1 MTSKEV
7 SFSIKRDEIK
17 NIINNVIT
25 SYGLV
30 NADLNDEVSFLEI
43 MKMVMV
49 TYSAY
54 SVKPA
59 FREKLMEY
67 VKQLREVVEE
77 NLMERI
83 TETCDIL
90 NDEEYN
96 AIVKTLDFLDSVP
109 QPAQR
114 TPEWYAFRA
123 DKVTA
128 SDFSVAH
135 DKNPYSSQLDFI
147 LKKSGMETPFL
158 SNSAIQHGVKYE
170 DVAIYMYEL
179 RNDVSVK
186 EYGCIPHQKYSFV
199 GASPDGI
206 CDDSGPEEY
215 IGRMLE
221 IKCPPKRKFT
231 KTVPGHYKYQILGQL
246 ECCDLEEC
254 DFFQVKISEYKSS
267 TDYFN
272 DSNDSIGNTNNNYPK
287 GCIITYKD
295 NDHLKYL
302 YPGLFKSNDELNEF
316 IETKKIWLQGNNL
329 HFEKVNW
336 WKIERYE
343 CTLVGRD
350 RQWWLDTQPKII
362 DFWEDV
368 EKYRKEGNQSLIQKR
383 DDRKTKRKI
392 STALKL
398 SWQARKGASQ
408 RTSLTRESACALR
421 GPTWT
426 FSSLTTLAP
435 PSLRCTPSSMACSST
450 AGFHHGSIRKT
461 CCAAVKLR
469 PTPPARSD
477 SSSTFTFDLSL
488 KPFVVWSREDSVMR
502 VCIQHTSMSRHR
514 VS

>member
-7 SFSIKRDEIK
+7 SFSIKCDEIK

-179 RNDVSVK
+179 RNDVIVK

-206 CDDSGPEEY
+206 CSKHSNNKKY
-215 IGRMLE
+215 VGRMLE
-221 IKCPPKRKFT
+221 IKCPKSRKLNGF
-231 KTVPGHYKYQILGQL
+231 VPIYYYYQVQGQL
-246 ECCDLEEC
+246 EVCELELC
-254 DFFQVKISEYKSS
+254 DFLECKITEYKTEEAFSEDTNKS
-267 TDYFN
+267 RNQLYQENGREKGAVIELYDNTKGGLVYRYFN
-272 DSNDSIGNTNNNYPK
+272 LVDK
-287 GCIITYKD
+287 KTYYTMKEV
-295 NDHLKYL
+295 K
-302 YPGLFKSNDELNEF
+302 EWE
-316 IETKKIWLQGNNL
+316 E
-329 HFEKVNW
+329 
-336 WKIERYE
+336 
-343 CTLVGRD
+343 
-350 RQWWLDTQPKII
+350 KII
-362 DFWEDV
+362 DESLEDSNLDYV
-368 EKYRKEGNQSLIQKR
+368 
-383 DDRKTKRKI
+383 
-392 STALKL
+392 
-398 SWQARKGASQ
+398 
-408 RTSLTRESACALR
+408 RTSYWKVDEYSVILVRRDRDFWAKLIV
-421 GPTWT
+421 
-426 FSSLTTLAP
+426 
-435 PSLRCTPSSMACSST
+435 SMEELWNRVLECRRIGCEAYIEKFNN
-450 AGFHHGSIRKT
+450 AQK
-461 CCAAVKLR
+461 
-469 PTPPARSD
+469 
-477 SSSTFTFDLSL
+477 L
-488 KPFVVWSREDSVMR
+488 KPNYKEKKPRAKKTGYFGKDYEIALLPDSDDEQGPEAIGAKKNKNKGELEVFNL
-502 VCIQHTSMSRHR
+502 
-514 VS
+514 

>member
-179 RNDVSVK
+179 RNDVIVK

-206 CDDSGPEEY
+206 CSKHSNNKKY
-215 IGRMLE
+215 VGRMLE
-221 IKCPPKRKFT
+221 IKCPKSRKLNGF
-231 KTVPGHYKYQILGQL
+231 VPIYYYYQVQGQL
-246 ECCDLEEC
+246 EVCDLELC
-254 DFFQVKISEYKSS
+254 DFLECKITEYKTEEEFSEDTNKS
-267 TDYFN
+267 RNQLYQENGREKGAVIELYDNVKGGLVYRYFN
-272 DSNDSIGNTNNNYPK
+272 LADK
-287 GCIITYKD
+287 KTYYTMKEV
-295 NDHLKYL
+295 K
-302 YPGLFKSNDELNEF
+302 EWE
-316 IETKKIWLQGNNL
+316 E
-329 HFEKVNW
+329 
-336 WKIERYE
+336 
-343 CTLVGRD
+343 
-350 RQWWLDTQPKII
+350 KII
-362 DFWEDV
+362 DESLEDSNLDYV
-368 EKYRKEGNQSLIQKR
+368 
-383 DDRKTKRKI
+383 
-392 STALKL
+392 
-398 SWQARKGASQ
+398 
-408 RTSLTRESACALR
+408 RTSYWKVDEYSVILVRRDRDFWAKLIV
-421 GPTWT
+421 
-426 FSSLTTLAP
+426 
-435 PSLRCTPSSMACSST
+435 SMEELWNRVLECRRIGCEAYIEKFNN
-450 AGFHHGSIRKT
+450 AQK
-461 CCAAVKLR
+461 
-469 PTPPARSD
+469 
-477 SSSTFTFDLSL
+477 L
-488 KPFVVWSREDSVMR
+488 KPNYKEKKPRAKKTGYFGKDYEIALLPDSDDEQGPEAIGAKKNKNKGELEVFNL
-502 VCIQHTSMSRHR
+502 
-514 VS
+514 